1 MNSDNKPSVLVVDD
15 DKNTRDG
22 LERALKRTYDVY
34 VAENAVRA
42 LEILAEH
49 RIEILLSDVRMPGM
63 DGLALLQ
70 RAIAHSPD
78 LICIL
83 LTAYGNVEVAVTAMK
98 QGAYDFLMKPVNL
111 DHLDILLQR
120 ALHSRDVES
129 ENMNLHEQLDTKF
142 GMENIVG
149 HSSSMLTMFETIRQT
164 APTQATVL
172 ITGETGT
179 GKELVAHAIH
189 RLSTRSR
196 GPFVAVHCAALAANL
211 LESELFGHEK
221 GAFTGAVSRRRGR
234 FETADG
240 GTLFLDEISEV
251 EPSVQVKLLRVL
263 EERTFE
269 RVGGDET
276 IEVDIRIVTATNQK
290 LRELV
295 DEGKF
300 REDLYFRLDV
310 VNIELPPLRD
320 RTDDIPLLCNGF
332 LKEFNEKNA
341 KEIQS
346 ITGEACNVLSA
357 YSWPGNV
364 RELRNTIEKMVVLAR
379 GTRLT
384 PRDIPANIREAVKEG
399 GYNLAIGPGR
409 QGSAGTDSLA
419 DAEKHLIQ
427 AALARN
433 KNNITQA
440 SKDLGIS
447 RRTLHRKLKTYKE
460 ESAEQENLVDTS
472 ETDANSR

>member
-1 MNSDNKPSVLVVDD
+1 MNADSKPSVLIVDD

-34 VAENAVRA
+34 VAENGARA

-49 RIEILLSDVRMPGM
+49 RIEILLSDVRMPGI
-63 DGLALLQ
+63 DGIALLQ
-70 RAIAHSPD
+70 RAIAHDPD

-83 LTAYGNVEVAVTAMK
+83 LTAYGNVEIAVTAMK
-98 QGAYDFLMKPVNL
+98 HGAYDFLMKPVNL
-111 DHLDILLQR
+111 DHLDILLKR

-129 ENMNLHEQLDTKF
+129 ENANLHKQLDSKF

-149 HSSSMLTMFETIRQT
+149 NSPSMLAMFETIRQT

-172 ITGETGT
+172 ISGETGT

-196 GPFVAVHCAALAANL
+196 GPFVAVHCAALASNL

-221 GAFTGAVSRRRGR
+221 GAFTSAVSRRRGR

-240 GTLFLDEISEV
+240 GTLFLDEISEID
-251 EPSVQVKLLRVL
+251 PSVQVKLLRVL
-263 EERTFE
+263 EARTFE

-276 IEVDIRIVTATNQK
+276 VEVDIRIVTATNRN

-310 VNIELPPLRD
+310 VNIELPPLRK
-320 RTDDIPLLCNGF
+320 RLEDIPLLCNHF
-332 LKEFNEKNA
+332 LGEFNEQNA
-341 KEIQS
+341 KDLQGL
-346 ITGEACNVLSA
+346 TTEACNVLSA

-364 RELRNTIEKMVVLAR
+364 RELRNTVEKMVVLAR
-379 GTRLT
+379 GARLT
-384 PRDIPANIREAVKEG
+384 PRDIPVNIREAVNEG
-399 GYNLAIGPGR
+399 GYSPATRQPR
-409 QGSAGTDSLA
+409 QGVSSSDSLA
-419 DAEKHLIQ
+419 DAERRLIQ
-427 AALARN
+427 AALDRN
-433 KNNITQA
+433 MNNVTRA
-440 SKDLGIS
+440 AKELGIS
-447 RRTLHRKLKTYKE
+447 RRTLHRKLKAYRE
-460 ESAEQENLVDTS
+460 ESSDAEKLVDTD
-472 ETDANSR
+472 ETNTKSS